1 MNLSAEDH
9 EKLRLALM
17 THIANLAR
25 KYPEASA
32 GEIKVAFN
40 EACQA
45 LAKKGIWRRSQRLGS
60 KVTPTERTVP

>member
-9 EKLRLALM
+9 EKLRAALM
-17 THIANLAR
+17 THVLNLAR

-32 GEIKVAFN
+32 GEIKMAFN

-45 LAKKGIWRRSQRLGS
+45 LAKKGIWRRSRIPDSQ
-60 KVTPTERTVP
+60 VIPTERTAP